1 MDEFK
6 DEMNETKKKSK
17 KGIILIIVA
26 IVVIV
31 GAYFGSEYYIE
42 STKFI
47 STDNAKVD
55 TKIFQITSGTSGKLT
70 KINVAIGDSVQ
81 SGQILGRAEG
91 GPYIKSPIDGEV
103 MDIKADLGQL
113 VSPSDV
119 IFVVAGVDD
128 MYITANIEEDD
139 ILKVAEGQEVAVSL
153 DAYGNKSF
161 SGYVEKVDKITSNK
175 LSNMT
180 TSFTTSGTYTKVTQ
194 LIPIKI
200 KLNENINLKN
210 IIGTNANIKIKIK

>member
-6 DEMNETKKKSK
+6 DDIVEKKKSSK
-17 KGIILIIVA
+17 KGFIILIVA
-26 IVVIV
+26 IVIIV
-31 GAYFGSEYYIE
+31 GAYFGSEYYVE
-42 STKFI
+42 STKYI

-55 TKIFQITSGTSGKLT
+55 TKIFQITPGTNGKLT
-70 KINVAIGDSVQ
+70 KINIAIGDSVQ
-81 SGQILGRAEG
+81 AGQILGRAEG
-91 GPYIKSPIDGEV
+91 GPYIKSPINGEV

-113 VSPSDV
+113 VSPTDV
-119 IFVVAGVDD
+119 VFVVAGVDD

-139 ILKVAEGQEVAVSL
+139 ILKIAEGQEVTISL
-153 DAYGNKSF
+153 DAYGKKSF
-161 SGYVEKVDKITSNK
+161 PGYVEKVDKITTNK

-210 IIGTNANIKIKIK
+210 IIGTNANVKIKIK

>member
-42 STKFI
+42 STNYI

-55 TKIFQITSGTSGKLT
+55 TKIFQITPGTSGKLT

-91 GPYIKSPIDGEV
+91 GPYIKSPIDGEI

-139 ILKVAEGQEVAVSL
+139 ILKVAEGQDVTVSL

>member
-1 MDEFK
+1 
-6 DEMNETKKKSK
+6 
-17 KGIILIIVA
+17 
-26 IVVIV
+26 
-31 GAYFGSEYYIE
+31 
-42 STKFI
+42 
-47 STDNAKVD
+47 
-55 TKIFQITSGTSGKLT
+55 
-70 KINVAIGDSVQ
+70 
-81 SGQILGRAEG
+81 
-91 GPYIKSPIDGEV
+91 
-103 MDIKADLGQL
+103 
-113 VSPSDV
+113 
-119 IFVVAGVDD
+119 

>member
-113 VSPSDV
+113 VSR
-119 IFVVAGVDD
+119 F
-128 MYITANIEEDD
+128 
-139 ILKVAEGQEVAVSL
+139 
-153 DAYGNKSF
+153 
-161 SGYVEKVDKITSNK
+161 
-175 LSNMT
+175 
-180 TSFTTSGTYTKVTQ
+180 
-194 LIPIKI
+194 
-200 KLNENINLKN
+200 
-210 IIGTNANIKIKIK
+210 